1 MKRPPLWAMAC
12 FGGGDEIAHGGCLRR
27 FCHWRV
33 GTRGGAALHVG
44 VADQGDSKALDEP
57 QGQWRLVLVGC
68 QVILLKTI
76 ERPWP
81 QKPGKTGHRP
91 ATLPV
96 KANFWTGSPWRGK
109 RKALLERG

>member
-1 MKRPPLWAMAC
+1 MASA
-12 FGGGDEIAHGGCLRR
+12 GKP
-27 FCHWRV
+27 
-33 GTRGGAALHVG
+33 TGAAYAAYATG
-44 VADQGDSKALDEP
+44 VLARGAGRHFALALALLIRASDSKALDEP

-91 ATLPV
+91 ATLPA
-96 KANFWTGSPWRGK
+96 KANFWIESPWRGK

>member
-1 MKRPPLWAMAC
+1 MKLPK
-12 FGGGDEIAHGGCLRR
+12 
-27 FCHWRV
+27 
-33 GTRGGAALHVG
+33 GAAYAAFATGVLASGVG
-44 VADQGDSKALDEP
+44 RLCTLALPIRASDSKALDEP